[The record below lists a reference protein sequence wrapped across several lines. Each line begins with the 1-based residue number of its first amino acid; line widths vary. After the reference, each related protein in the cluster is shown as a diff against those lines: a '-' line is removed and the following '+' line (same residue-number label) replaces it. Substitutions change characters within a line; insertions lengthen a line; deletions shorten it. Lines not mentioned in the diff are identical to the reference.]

1 MPLASQFVST
11 WPRPRSRHTRA
22 TTASSS
28 TGAAGLAIRDK
39 TNFIGAKVPS
49 GRNRVTNKQK
59 RAVLIAGPT
68 ASGKSG
74 AAVAIAQR
82 LGGIVINAD
91 AMQVYD
97 DLKVVS
103 ARPSPQE
110 QAGIPHY
117 LFGHVD
123 AGERYSVGR
132 WLEDVAPVL
141 SAAARRGQY
150 AVIVGGTGLYF
161 KTLLEG
167 LSTIPDIPSQITSH
181 WNRQLKEHGS
191 WALHSILMAQ
201 DAETADELDSND
213 SQRIVRALCV
223 RQATGKSIRQ
233 FSNSQPL
240 LADSDITIQAALL
253 PDRKQLYARI
263 EERFDN
269 MIEAGALPEVEALIV
284 RGLPD
289 DLPAMR
295 AIGVPELAG
304 FLSGEQTLD
313 EAIEK
318 AKTNSRRYAKR
329 QMTWI
334 RGQMADWTLFT
345 EPEDLVSQ
353 CLDLCG
359 DQA

>member
-1 MPLASQFVST
+1 M
-11 WPRPRSRHTRA
+11 
-22 TTASSS
+22 
-28 TGAAGLAIRDK
+28 
-39 TNFIGAKVPS
+39 TNL
-49 GRNRVTNKQK
+49 RNKRV
-59 RAVLIAGPT
+59 VLIAGPT

-74 AAVAIAQR
+74 AAVAIAER

-91 AMQVYD
+91 AMQVYK

-103 ARPSPQE
+103 ARPSLQE
-110 QAGIPHY
+110 EARVPHH

-141 SAAARRGQY
+141 SAAGHRGQL
-150 AVIVGGTGLYF
+150 AIIVGGTGLYF
-161 KTLLEG
+161 KAMLEG
-167 LSTIPDIPSQITSH
+167 LSEIPDIPSRITGH
-181 WNRQLKEHGS
+181 WNRLLKEQGP
-191 WALHSILMAQ
+191 WALHAILMSQ
-201 DAETADELDSND
+201 DPETADELDSND
-213 SQRIVRALCV
+213 GQRIVRALSV

-240 LADSDITIQAALL
+240 LKDTDVVIRAALL
-253 PDRKQLYARI
+253 PDRKELYARI
-263 EERFDN
+263 EERFDD
-269 MIEAGALPEVEALIV
+269 MIEAGALTEVEALAA

-295 AIGVPELAG
+295 AIGVPELATA
-304 FLSGEQTLD
+304 LRHEQTLD

-334 RGQMADWTLFT
+334 RGQMADWNLFT
-345 EPEDLVSQ
+345 EPEGLVSQ
-353 CLDLCG
+353 CLDLCT
-359 DQA
+359 DRA